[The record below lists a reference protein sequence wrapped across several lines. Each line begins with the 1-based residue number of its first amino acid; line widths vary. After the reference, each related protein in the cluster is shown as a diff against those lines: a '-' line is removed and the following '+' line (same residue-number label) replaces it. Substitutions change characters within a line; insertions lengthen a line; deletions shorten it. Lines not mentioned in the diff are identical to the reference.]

1 MGEPRSQVLAP
12 HQMKLIS
19 SFCNLSN
26 NMSAQRSQGR
36 ATGAADVSQ
45 QEQASIITL
54 RKISGRKFGEIADD
68 LGVPESTASTVYYRA
83 RNRAGGDDIHAMLAS
98 IPPQSDRPG
107 KKPKVENGSELSSR
121 MRKAIIDKGDQKIV
135 AAVRPVLQEVGINKL
150 NRRQVE
156 NVAKEHRDPEHDYAI
171 IRKVRPK
178 KSKLDEE
185 DKKQRVDYSQWLIDE
200 YNLRFPKLIFVCYDE
215 TSKPFRGT
223 NNRGG
228 KQKISAPRGRNVDL
242 NNFAVHVDSPRFSLM
257 ICAAVSSYVTCSY
270 ERPCIT

>member
-1 MGEPRSQVLAP
+1 
-12 HQMKLIS
+12 
-19 SFCNLSN
+19 
-26 NMSAQRSQGR
+26 MSAQRSQGR

-83 RNRAGGDDIHAMLAS
+83 RNRASGDDIHTMLAS

-107 KKPKVENGSELSSR
+107 KKPK
-121 MRKAIIDKGDQKIV
+121 GDQKMV

-171 IRKVRPK
+171 VRKVRPK

-185 DKKQRVDYSQWLIDE
+185 DKKQRVDYSQWLIDK

-215 TSKPFRGT
+215 TSKPFGGT
-223 NNRGG
+223 NNCGG
-228 KQKISAPRGRNVDL
+228 KQKISAPRAKTG
-242 NNFAVHVDSPRFSLM
+242 
-257 ICAAVSSYVTCSY
+257 SYSWHA
-270 ERPCIT
+270 

>member
-1 MGEPRSQVLAP
+1 
-12 HQMKLIS
+12 
-19 SFCNLSN
+19 
-26 NMSAQRSQGR
+26 MSAQRSQGR

-45 QEQASIITL
+45 QEQAFIITL

-98 IPPQSDRPG
+98 IPPQSNRP
-107 KKPKVENGSELSSR
+107 
-121 MRKAIIDKGDQKIV
+121 
-135 AAVRPVLQEVGINKL
+135 EVGINKL

-171 IRKVRPK
+171 VRKVRPK

-185 DKKQRVDYSQWLIDE
+185 DKKQRVDYSQWLIDK

-215 TSKPFRGT
+215 TLKPFGGT
-223 NNRGG
+223 NNCGG
-228 KQKISAPRGRNVDL
+228 KQKISAPR
-242 NNFAVHVDSPRFSLM
+242 
-257 ICAAVSSYVTCSY
+257 
-270 ERPCIT
+270 